1 MPAKSDYRDTVGIV
15 LGELRIEDMPWEPMF
30 LVGQKKESGMKKSKI
45 IRLLAEILEGVEE
58 VAMMEGLGAAQEP
71 WSKLLERIHLKFVWQ
86 SADELQKA
94 LIESLEE
101 EYFDELGEEFNG
113 DA

>member
-45 IRLLAEILEGVEE
+45 IRLMAEILAGLQVPASMGV
-58 VAMMEGLGAAQEP
+58 LGAAHEP
-71 WSKLLERIHLKFVWQ
+71 WGKLLTLIDTFGWKTV
-86 SADELQKA
+86 DEIQQE
-94 LIESLEE
+94 LIRALEE
-101 EYFDELGEEFNG
+101 EYFDELGEGFNG
-113 DA
+113 NE